1 MNKILL
7 STSLLL
13 LVGLGFT
20 ACSGEPEPEKPM
32 PIKECVIDLEEAP
45 IWACGIVNGYEDMYT
60 SVGSAKMSKA
70 GAGFSRKN
78 AMADGRSN
86 LAQQIQVEVKAKIT
100 QFAATTGIGKSETVD
115 SAITQVSKQVA
126 KVTLNGS
133 KQLAYLQH
141 PQNSDIY
148 VLMGVSK
155 DSVNN
160 ATNENVHSSLGNQN
174 ALWQKFQAE
183 NALKGLEEDT
193 KDK

>member
-7 STSLLL
+7 SSSLLL

-20 ACSGEPEPEKPM
+20 ACSGEPEAEKPM

-45 IWACGIVNGYEDMYT
+45 VWACGIVNGYEDMYT
-60 SVGSAKMSKA
+60 STGAAKMSKA
-70 GAGFSRKN
+70 GAGFTRKN

-86 LAQQIQVEVKAKIT
+86 LANQIQVEVKAKIT
-100 QFAATTGIGKSETVD
+100 QFAATTGISKSETVD

-133 KQLAYLQH
+133 KQLAYWQH
-141 PQNSDIY
+141 PKNNDIY

-155 DSVNN
+155 ESVNQAAN
-160 ATNENVHSSLGNQN
+160 QTVHSSLGNQN